1 MRRFGAEHV
10 STDAKL
16 LLQGMDSDITQS
28 LKDWAGGDATALD
41 RIAPHVYPKLQ
52 ELAKSLFLRER
63 KGHTWQPTILVNELF
78 IKLMGQREPR
88 FENRVHF
95 YSVCARLMRLA
106 LVDHARGVNR
116 EKRGGDL
123 EFVPLHED
131 VGWFNV
137 IGAEAL
143 DYADAMAELAKLDSQ
158 QAELFEARYLL
169 GCSVEETAEM
179 FEISKSTVDR
189 KTRVARARLYR
200 RLTGSTG
207 QPTESEP

>member
-1 MRRFGAEHV
+1 ME
-10 STDAKL
+10 T
-16 LLQGMDSDITQS
+16 DITQS
-28 LKDWAGGDATALD
+28 LKDWAAGDATALN

-52 ELAKSLFLRER
+52 ELAKALFFRER

-78 IKLMGQREPR
+78 IKLLGQREPR

-116 EKRGGDL
+116 EKRGGAL

-137 IGAEAL
+137 MGAEAL
-143 DYADAMAELAKLDSQ
+143 DYADAMAELSKMDSL

-169 GCSVEETAEM
+169 GCSVEETADM
-179 FEISKSTVDR
+179 FDVSKSTVDR
-189 KTRVARARLYR
+189 KTRVARAWLYR
-200 RLTGSTG
+200 RLTGAAG
-207 QPTESEP
+207 QPAETEL